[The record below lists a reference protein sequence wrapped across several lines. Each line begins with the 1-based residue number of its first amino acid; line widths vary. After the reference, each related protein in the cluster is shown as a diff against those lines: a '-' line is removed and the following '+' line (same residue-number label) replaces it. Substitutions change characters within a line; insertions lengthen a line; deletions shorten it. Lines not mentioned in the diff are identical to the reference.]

1 MIDGERLKERFE
13 VLEVDAQGRPAWVR
27 RLDCVTGE
35 ISEVEFVKG
44 YRPANVVVHQY
55 DPLAALK
62 GDGND

>member
-1 MIDGERLKERFE
+1 

-62 GDGND
+62 GDGE